1 MTPTVRSY
9 TGISER
15 GEVKVNNNF
24 GNRHQD
30 PRRGQS
36 YVNDR
41 QSGAYRPQ
49 LSPEEKARRE
59 KIKRERIRRE
69 IIRRRK
75 QADFR
80 CLVVVAVIFGLIAF
94 FNIFQFNRPTESEVE
109 KRKLAEFPHLTFESL
124 TSGDFTEGINLYFAD
139 TFLFRDSVVS
149 LSKKLDSLKGY
160 QLDLGDGGFEVLD
173 PGTEKDEDD
182 SSVGDILAGLED
194 NTEDDTV
201 LPDEEPVPAGGV
213 RLNKTA
219 LTLTVGG
226 GAVLTAELDESVTG
240 DVTWSV
246 DNSDAVELT
255 YDETGAK
262 LKAKAS
268 GDAVVTC
275 KAGDA
280 MAECKVK
287 VESVTFGGVDNGGT
301 ADFMTNGLFIYGDAV
316 YTKPWYLENYASE
329 YGDTLAYYKKIFPNS
344 RVSAC
349 VIPTSAIRIDNE
361 EIKEKLPDQAEIFTR
376 LDELIGTKVNFVN
389 TYAEM
394 YNNRDEYIYFR
405 SDHHWTQRGA
415 YYAYKAFV
423 ESVGLEA
430 AEHDD
435 FDIKTLTDSYSGS
448 MYEYTKNEKVKTFKD
463 TVEAFMSKK
472 KLTMTV
478 TDRSG
483 AVTVYDTAIMES
495 SKTYSA
501 FLCGDNPYTVIN
513 VPENPQD
520 RNILVLKDSYGNAF
534 VPFLAENYGNIMVV
548 DTRYT
553 TMNVKETFAD
563 YDLTDILFINNLE
576 AANSPAWA
584 KMYLRAAGVTVD

>member
-1 MTPTVRSY
+1 M
-9 TGISER
+9 
-15 GEVKVNNNF
+15 
-24 GNRHQD
+24 
-30 PRRGQS
+30 
-36 YVNDR
+36 
-41 QSGAYRPQ
+41 
-49 LSPEEKARRE
+49 
-59 KIKRERIRRE
+59 
-69 IIRRRK
+69 IRRRK
-75 QADFR
+75 RADFI
-80 CLVVVAVIFGLIAF
+80 CLAVVAAVFGLIAVL
-94 FNIFQFNRPTESEVE
+94 NMFQFNRPTESEVE
-109 KRKLAEFPHLTFESL
+109 KRKLAEFPRLTFESL
-124 TSGDFTEGINLYFAD
+124 MSGDFTEGINLYFAD
-139 TFLFRDSVVS
+139 TFLLRDSVVA

-160 QLDLGDGGFEVLD
+160 ELDLGDGGFEVLD
-173 PGTEKDEDD
+173 PGTSKDEHD
-182 SSVGDILAGLED
+182 SSVGDILDSLGD
-194 NTEDDTV
+194 GTEADTTV
-201 LPDEEPVPAGGV
+201 EPEEPSQESGIT
-213 RLNKTA
+213 LNKSS

-226 GAVLTAELDESVTG
+226 GAVLTAELDESVT
-240 DVTWSV
+240 DEVTWEV
-246 DNSDAVELT
+246 DNADAVELT
-255 YDETGAK
+255 FDEDGAK
-262 LKAKAS
+262 LKAKAF
-268 GDAVVTC
+268 GEAVVTC
-275 KAGDA
+275 RAGDA
-280 MAECKVK
+280 SAVCKVK
-287 VESVTFGGVDNGGT
+287 VESIAFGGVDNGGT

-316 YTKPWYLENYASE
+316 YTQPWYLENYASE
-329 YGDTLAYYKKIFPNS
+329 YGDTLAYYKKIFPDS

-361 EIKEKLPDQAEIFTR
+361 EIKEKLTDQAEIFTR

-394 YNNRDEYIYFR
+394 YNHRDEYIYFK

-435 FDIKTLTDSYSGS
+435 FNIKVLTDSYSGS
-448 MYEYTKNEKVKTFKD
+448 MYEYTKNDKVKSFKD
-463 TVEAFMSKK
+463 TVEAFMTKK

-501 FLCGDNPYTVIN
+501 FICGDNPYTVIN

-553 TMNVKETFAD
+553 TMNVKEMFAD

-584 KMYLRAAGVTVD
+584 KMYLRAAGVAVD